1 MSVAAFHSFEIHDA
15 DFFIF
20 LLDDFFDFFFFLRS
34 RLESD
39 ESLDEEACRRLRF
52 FFRRDFSSESD
63 ELLSDSEL
71 LLELLLLVVLLD
83 QDRFLFLIF
92 SDFSFPET
100 TSDSSIQFR
109 YINYNYECKQKWV
122 IIILT
127 YHKMGISNKSVINRP
142 IDI

>member
-1 MSVAAFHSFEIHDA
+1 MSVSTFVIQDV

-39 ESLDEEACRRLRF
+39 ESLDDEACLRLRF
-52 FFRRDFSSESD
+52 LFRRDFSSDSD

-83 QDRFLFLIF
+83 HDRFLFLIF
-92 SDFSFPET
+92 SDFSFP
-100 TSDSSIQFR
+100 D
-109 YINYNYECKQKWV
+109 
-122 IIILT
+122 
-127 YHKMGISNKSVINRP
+127 RP
-142 IDI
+142 TMRNHVNLLG